1 MAKIDPNVLEAM
13 KETAKRANVKL
24 SLTPRSEDDGWQKV
38 LVAQF
43 LIAHGSEVKVKN
55 FKQSVYVKNKR
66 SLFGR
71 RKKQS
76 RKKR

>member
-13 KETAKRANVKL
+13 EKTAKRANVQL
-24 SLTPRSEDDGWQKV
+24 SLTPRSENDGWQEV

-43 LIAHGSEVKVKN
+43 LVAHGSKVKVKD

-71 RKKQS
+71 RKKQN